1 MKQKHK
7 HKRRLFKKK
16 KSHAK
21 QKLGCLILGI
31 MLIPIVY
38 GFYLYYLQTQAVAPK
53 NLPPTEMSRSIHV
66 DKELEI
72 PLSLIPRQEQ
82 LIHHIG
88 YTVSYNKDW
97 KIPNWVSYELTRQ
110 ETRGIEKR
118 KDRFLVDPHV
128 EGLSAT
134 NSDYSKS
141 GYDKG
146 HMAPAADMKWSSTA
160 MKESFYFTNICPQ
173 HPQLNRRAWKELEEK
188 IRDWATADS
197 AIIVICGPVI
207 RKQNQTIGKNQ
218 VSVPRQY
225 FKIILSPFVQPIRA
239 IGFLFPNA
247 QATAPLPEYVV
258 TVDSIESLTDLDFF
272 APLPDDIENLIESHS
287 DYQKWPQ

>member
-1 MKQKHK
+1 MKQKHR

-16 KSHAK
+16 KSHTK

-38 GFYLYYLQTQAVAPK
+38 GFYLYYLQTLAVAPK

-66 DKELEI
+66 DKKLEI
-72 PLSLIPRQEQ
+72 PLSLISRQEQ
-82 LIHHIG
+82 LIHHTG

-97 KIPNWVSYELTRQ
+97 KIPNWVSYELTCQ
-110 ETRGIEKR
+110 ETHGIEKR

-128 EGLSAT
+128 KGLSAT

-188 IRDWATADS
+188 IRDWTTADS

-207 RKQNQTIGKNQ
+207 REQNQTIGKNQ
-218 VSVPRQY
+218 VRVPRQY